1 LREHGTEAEP
11 ERLPPRATRGV
22 PRQRALDSLVQADP
36 GLTGEL
42 AEAPPDVPAHIEERD
57 GFSVIVPEQP
67 MASLNVAE
75 ARTAIERV
83 RR

>member
-1 LREHGTEAEP
+1 MKVAIDGVGRIVIPKPLREELGIRGPTDLELTAADG
-11 ERLPPRATRGV
+11 RLE
-22 PRQRALDSLVQADP
+22 
-36 GLTGEL
+36 LTV
-42 AEAPPDVPAHIEERD
+42 PDVPAHIEERD

-67 MASLNVAE
+67 MASLSVAE